1 MNCKKSFRKQA
12 LIAGITPTLEKT
24 AERRA
29 KARLGFV
36 IHLMVFGIISTI
48 QFIQGLIS
56 WDFSSVRGLVG
67 WGLGL
72 AIHGLV
78 IYVSGFDLEKRLYQD
93 ELHRLKDK

>member
-24 AERRA
+24 AERRTKA
-29 KARLGFV
+29 KLGFV
-36 IHLMVFGIISTI
+36 IHLTIFGIISTI
-48 QFIQGLIS
+48 QFIQGLMS
-56 WDFSSVRGLVG
+56 WDFSSIRGLVG